1 MYVCVNLFLGQ
12 YWVLAKN
19 EDLHLKRDLPLLA
32 LDVCVWV
39 WVRSQF
45 LHAHARNSIFFF
57 AVSHLEIISTDLTSF
72 VSLPVSYH
80 AHKIL
85 SATIKKYYLYNY
97 KFTFF
102 FLNVRG
108 CVCGVYYCVGVSV
121 GVILNIRFCLQNF
134 RMVRNLYSIT

>member
-1 MYVCVNLFLGQ
+1 MGVSEVAIPSRTRTQLYF
-12 YWVLAKN
+12 
-19 EDLHLKRDLPLLA
+19 
-32 LDVCVWV
+32 
-39 WVRSQF
+39 
-45 LHAHARNSIFFF
+45 FFF

-108 CVCGVYYCVGVSV
+108 CVCGVYCCVGVSV